1 MTVSVHEVRPP
12 TEGKKQVLCPVDYK
26 VSLSF
31 PSASFAFRS
40 SFPRNELGF
49 TLPEKVFR
57 LNTGDPEIILK
68 EVQALWVVETL
79 FFPPFVFISSN
90 IFTGDVFP
98 KSDKVHQEGSLLFLA
113 CWTKSSS
120 LGYGLERFFCL
131 SFSQERGS

>member
-1 MTVSVHEVRPP
+1 MLFLSLVCFSLYQMTVSVHEVRPP

-68 EVQALWVVETL
+68 EVQALWVVER
-79 FFPPFVFISSN
+79 FFFL
-90 IFTGDVFP
+90 
-98 KSDKVHQEGSLLFLA
+98 HLFLFLQTYSLA
-113 CWTKSSS
+113 MFSLRVTKFIKRVHCFFWPV
-120 LGYGLERFFCL
+120 GLNRAH
-131 SFSQERGS
+131 